1 MSGSN
6 LWGAHLLQLDK
17 TEKGRWLFF
26 LDLVHCHGSGSLVFN
41 GICVLWPDSIY
52 LQTYSQ
58 YLPNFYRIFI
68 RVFGTTQLAQKNSQ
82 HYIVT
87 QQKLQ
92 KKNIF
97 ILSRNI
103 KSICKNIYE
112 KFRTLFLIIWNSKL
126 TRKYHNINIQK
137 KRIPHIFFNYIKYF
151 KNTNIF
157 SE

>member
-1 MSGSN
+1 MII
-6 LWGAHLLQLDK
+6 
-17 TEKGRWLFF
+17 FF

-68 RVFGTTQLAQKNSQ
+68 RIFGTTQLAQKKFPALYCNTTK
-82 HYIVT
+82 IT
-87 QQKLQ
+87 E
-92 KKNIF
+92 KNIF

-103 KSICKNIYE
+103 KSIYKNIYE
-112 KFRTLFLIIWNSKL
+112 RFRTLFLIIWNSKL

-137 KRIPHIFFNYIKYF
+137 KNEFPIIFYKLYQIFQKYKYF
-151 KNTNIF
+151 FFWII
-157 SE
+157 EY